1 MTNET
6 TPAPNFI
13 RNQVRDEIEGGQ
25 VTKIV
30 TAFSPRAERFSA
42 HRPRKVDSGPNF
54 GFGGNNGVVRCRL
67 RFMTPTGGKTAG
79 HQRHREDVSWLGVQ
93 LGGPGLLRF

>member
-1 MTNET
+1 MFSQHAFTVQYAIHHEVINTIMTNET

-30 TAFSPRAERFSA
+30 TRFPRSPMAFCISA
-42 HRPRKVDSGPNF
+42 MRSRSV
-54 GFGGNNGVVRCRL
+54 
-67 RFMTPTGGKTAG
+67 
-79 HQRHREDVSWLGVQ
+79 
-93 LGGPGLLRF
+93 